1 MSNYVKAVDFESKDS
16 LVTGNPLKIIKGVEI
31 NDEFNAIQTAV
42 ATKADLASPNF
53 LGNPTATTQNQGDS
67 STRLAT
73 TAFVTQNSV
82 PQGAILL
89 WSGSVGTIPNG
100 WLLCDG
106 NGGTPDLRN
115 RFVVGATSTYAV
127 GATGGSADAIVVSH
141 THTATSVVTDNGH
154 SHGIPSIGYAPT
166 YGWGEMINNASNAQ
180 QSLTA
185 TTGITVAT
193 TNSTTGSSGTNANLP
208 PYYALCYIMKT

>member
-115 RFVVGATSTYAV
+115 RFIVGAGSTYSVADS
-127 GATGGSADAIVVSH
+127 GGTADAIVVSH
-141 THTATSVVTDNGH
+141 THTLTDPGHDHALPMNRQSSDDFDLMNGGTPYL
-154 SHGIPSIGYAPT
+154 SYLNETFNQDS
-166 YGWGEMINNASNAQ
+166 S
-180 QSLTA
+180 SA
-185 TTGITVAT
+185 TTGITIA
-193 TNSTTGSSGTNANLP
+193 STGSSGTNANLP

>member
-16 LVTGNPLKIIKGVEI
+16 LVSGNPLKIIKGVEI

-89 WSGSVGTIPNG
+89 WSGSTGTIPNG

-115 RFVVGATSTYAV
+115 RFIVGAGSTYSVADS
-127 GATGGSADAIVVSH
+127 GGSANAVVVSH
-141 THTATSVVTDNGH
+141 THIATVTDPSH
-154 SHGIPSIGYAPT
+154 SHSFTNGAQTSSGGSGGGGVYADSRT
-166 YGWGEMINNASNAQ
+166 VSTNS
-180 QSLTA
+180 A
-185 TTGITVAT
+185 TTGISV
-193 TNSTTGSSGTNANLP
+193 TNALEGVSGTNANLP